1 MVLNQMGFVLATFVR
16 RFEGIEN
23 RDEEMRFVEEYMFSV
38 QSRNGVKV
46 AFKLEK
52 TCESGVLVPDFK
64 NRDL

>member
-1 MVLNQMGFVLATFVR
+1 MVLNQIGFVLATFVR

-46 AFKLEK
+46 AFKLGK
-52 TCESGVLVPDFK
+52 K
-64 NRDL
+64 DL